1 MWNKSAKLLMVRV
14 KVQKHRK
21 LTFPVPIWVA
31 DEFLEA
37 LADLASVAELVLR
50 QVPDPQDDKAR
61 KHLQWVR
68 MISPRGIIFALH
80 SIIKDLTKYK
90 GLDVVDVEVGD
101 IQVKVSLK

>member
-1 MWNKSAKLLMVRV
+1 MWNKTAKLLMVRI

-21 LTFPVPIWVA
+21 LTFPVPIWVV
-31 DEFLEA
+31 DEFFEA
-37 LADLASVAELVLR
+37 LTDLASVAELVLR
-50 QVPDPQDDKAR
+50 QVPDPRDEKAR

-68 MISPRGIIFALH
+68 MISPSGIISALQ

>member
-21 LTFPVPIWVA
+21 LTFPVPIWVV

-50 QVPDPQDDKAR
+50 QVPDPRDDKAG

-68 MISPRGIIFALH
+68 MISPGGIISALH
-80 SIIKDLTKYK
+80 SIIKDLTRYK

-101 IQVKVSLK
+101 IQLKVSLK

>member
-37 LADLASVAELVLR
+37 LTDLATVAELALR
-50 QVPDPQDDKAR
+50 QIPEPRDEKAR
-61 KHLQWVR
+61 KHLQWAR
-68 MISPRGIIFALH
+68 MISPSGIISALH

-90 GLDVVDVEVGD
+90 GLDVVDVEVRD